1 MNNLYD
7 YLECRGDISLDEDP
21 FNEVDNV
28 VLSELAYVSYGGI
41 VPRDG
46 KAVSVSEV
54 REAFFAAGQREA
66 LREESNHIVRAPLLL
81 DSIAGGKRFGAAE
94 LTGYVDIVDTD
105 ETVQMSAV
113 TFLLG
118 DGTAFAAF
126 RGTDGTVVG
135 WKENF
140 SMSFLPATKG
150 QRLAVEYMNMI
161 GRMTERPLRAGGHSK
176 GGNFAVYA
184 SAFCDREV
192 RDRITDIYSND
203 GPGFRAEVIRSEEY
217 KSITGRVTNIV
228 PDTSVTGMLL
238 GSSVR
243 PKYIKSSAYGIA
255 QHDPT
260 TWNVGKNRFMR
271 STPSDLGLFIM
282 KSQKDWLS
290 KLDDEDRAHFVDTL
304 FTIIESTG
312 AGTLDELSINRI
324 RSSSEMW
331 NSIRGMTKE
340 RQREMNR
347 IIGELLH
354 SGTQTA
360 RKAIAG
366 KRKQ

>member
-1 MNNLYD
+1 MKNLYD

-28 VLSELAYVSYGGI
+28 VLSELAYVSFGNI

-46 KAVSVSEV
+46 KPVPAGEV
-54 REAFFAAGQREA
+54 REAFFAARPRGTIPEDG
-66 LREESNHIVRAPLLL
+66 SHIVRAPLLL
-81 DSIAGGKRFGAAE
+81 DSIAGGRRFGTAE
-94 LTGYVDIVDTD
+94 LTGYVDVVDTD
-105 ETVQMSAV
+105 EMVQMSAV

-118 DGTAFAAF
+118 DGTAFVAF

-135 WKENF
+135 WKENL
-140 SMSFLPATKG
+140 SMSFLPATEG
-150 QRLAVEYMNMI
+150 QRRAVEYMNMI

-176 GGNFAVYA
+176 GGNFAVFA
-184 SAFCDREV
+184 SAFCDRDI
-192 RDRITDIYSND
+192 RDRITDIYTND
-203 GPGFRAEVIRSEEY
+203 GPGFRAEVIRTEEY

-260 TWNVGKNRFMR
+260 TWTVGKNRFMR

-282 KSQKDWLS
+282 KSQKDWLN
-290 KLDDEDRAHFVDTL
+290 KLDDKDRAHFVDTL

-312 AGTLDELSINRI
+312 MDTLDEMSINKLRA
-324 RSSSEMW
+324 SSEML
-331 NSIRGMTKE
+331 NSIRGMTRE
-340 RQREMNR
+340 RQKEMNR
-347 IIGELLH
+347 IIGELLQ
-354 SGTQTA
+354 SGTETA
-360 RKAIAG
+360 RKVIGRKG
-366 KRKQ
+366 K